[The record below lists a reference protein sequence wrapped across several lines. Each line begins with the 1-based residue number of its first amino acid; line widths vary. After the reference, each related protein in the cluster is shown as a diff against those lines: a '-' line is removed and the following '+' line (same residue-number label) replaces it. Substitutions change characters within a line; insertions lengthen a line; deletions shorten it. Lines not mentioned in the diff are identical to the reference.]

1 MEVYVE
7 EEHFKELKK
16 KGIKPEYI
24 YQMGEDGIRHQVMP
38 EMNQFLIL
46 KADQSTKKVQ
56 LGRFDG
62 TKVVPLQYKKVN
74 RTVCPQEMSVSISC
88 RKH

>member
-1 MEVYVE
+1 MGFV
-7 EEHFKELKK
+7 
-16 KGIKPEYI
+16 IKSCLI
-24 YQMGEDGIRHQVMP
+24 L
-38 EMNQFLIL
+38 NQILIL

-62 TKVVPLQYKKVN
+62 TKVVPLQYKKSKPYGVSPRN
-74 RTVCPQEMSVSISC
+74 VGASISC